1 MREKLRLFRKVPKV
15 ENTVKLPTIVINKR
29 IEARNGLAFLVGDD
43 YYLVKNQKLLRFFSK
58 RVFGSWMLDYVEV
71 GPQALA
77 HLRKSGVVG
86 FRDGSLV
93 KNFVDGKMYLVSDN
107 KKCLVTN
114 PDVVTFLGNR
124 WIDASDAE
132 INLHDDGE
140 QIDGY

>member
-1 MREKLRLFRKVPKV
+1 MRLFKKVPKI
-15 ENTVKLPTIVINKR
+15 ENTVKLPTTVYNKR
-29 IEARNGLAFLVGDD
+29 IDAKNGLAFKIEND
-43 YYLVKNQKLLRFFSK
+43 YFLVKNQKLLRFFSE
-58 RVFGSWMLDYVEV
+58 RVFQSWMLDYVEV

-107 KKCLVTN
+107 KKCLITN
-114 PDVVTFLGNR
+114 PDVVDFLGNR
-124 WIDASDAE
+124 WIEASEAE